1 MSVRVLVVDDHSG
14 VRALI
19 RRVLEDDGFDVVGEA
34 GDGAEALDAAA
45 ELRPDLV
52 VMDVVLPGA
61 DGIDVAAEMER
72 RGDAPPVILTSSRD
86 PADLGPRLESARALG
101 FVRKRDLSGA
111 ALSRLLGGEPG

>member
-19 RRVLEDDGFDVVGEA
+19 RRVLEEDGFDVVGEA
-34 GDGAEALDAAA
+34 GDGTEALDAAA

-61 DGIDVAAEMER
+61 NGIDVAAEMAR

-86 PADLGPRLESARALG
+86 PSDLGPRLETARALG